1 MGLHLMESVGRITYN
16 RACADDFPSCC
27 PITREAN
34 LSLGQAFGPGTALS
48 ASFDNIQHGITS
60 YSPIVRGLGQS
71 SRDARE
77 EMSPGCQIEID
88 SGAPLNSGQTIVSS
102 PSHDNKFSSKPAF
115 QLPSP
120 VLPHQLLQR
129 FAPSAKVRVP
139 VLCRFVIFIIL
150 I

>member
-1 MGLHLMESVGRITYN
+1 MGLHLLESVGRITYN
-16 RACADDFPSCC
+16 QARAADFSSCC
-27 PITREAN
+27 PITRKAN
-34 LSLGQAFGPGTALS
+34 LFSGQASGPGTALS
-48 ASFDNIQHGITS
+48 ASFDSIQHGITS

-77 EMSPGCQIEID
+77 EMSPGCQVEID
-88 SGAPLNSGQTIVSS
+88 SGAPLNSGQTIVSV

-120 VLPHQLLQR
+120 VLPHHLLQR
-129 FAPSAKVRVP
+129 FALSGKVRVS
-139 VLCRFVIFIIL
+139 VHCRFVIFIVL